1 MYAEGTGKGFMLR
14 TIISPFLRLSIANKM
29 LLGYFAVSVVTIIIA
44 VYVLSSLERI
54 NRINNSIVNKTV
66 PLMNTAERME
76 DTLLSQELYGR
87 RYVIL
92 KSPEMLDLFLK
103 KNEEFDLQVKE
114 IERMLPKD
122 LSVELLASGHI
133 EYKNLFVEG
142 FKHLEDPSLLAKK
155 YDRAIKKKQK
165 ELLELIEKISIGA
178 RRDQNEKTLMITS
191 IGTIAFRTAI
201 VLCVLGI
208 LLGIGTAMLITRNI
222 AGSINKLKLAT
233 KQISEGSFDN
243 LPRVRNQDELGDL
256 SISFGEMARR
266 LKRLEEM
273 YLDASPLT
281 RLPGGVSIESV
292 LKKRLDAD
300 LPIAFCLLDMDN
312 FKAFN
317 DRYGYARGNEIIKGT
332 ARIIEEAVSQY
343 GTEEDFVGHIG
354 GDDFVI
360 ISTPD
365 RYSRICSAIIEIFD
379 RVVPDF
385 YDMEDRQKGYIAGKT
400 RQGEEMTFPFMTISI
415 AVVTNQTR
423 KFSNYIQ
430 IGELSAELKEYAKS
444 IPGSVYV
451 VDQRRR
457 ISED

>member
-142 FKHLEDPSLLAKK
+142 FKHPEDPSLLAKK

>member
-122 LSVELLASGHI
+122 LSVELLASVHI

-142 FKHLEDPSLLAKK
+142 FKHPEDPSLLAKK